1 MELLGIKTEE
11 ELHGWLVKGV
21 FALGV
26 VTYAATTFITAP
38 YGRHVRPGWGP
49 TVNTRLGWVL
59 MESPSAIWFAI
70 VYSWGEHRSETT
82 PLIAASLWGCHYV
95 YRSYVYPFLIRT
107 NKDKRMPL
115 TVMLSGDFYN
125 MINAYINARYLSQFG
140 DYSGDDAFARPSFY
154 AGVALFGFGLSM
166 NIYSDQVLINLRKP
180 GESGYKIPYGGLFEY
195 VSSPNYLS
203 ELLEWTGWTLLSQ
216 SPAGLSFAV
225 YTATNLV
232 PRAMSNHRWYQDK
245 FREEY
250 PANRQA
256 IIPFLL

>member
-1 MELLGIKTEE
+1 MHVLDIATEE
-11 ELHGWLVKGV
+11 DVHGWLVKGV

-26 VTYAATTFITAP
+26 VTYVATTFITAP
-38 YGRHVRPGWGP
+38 YGRHVRSGWGP
-49 TVNTRLGWVL
+49 TVNTRLGWIL

-70 VYSWGEHRSETT
+70 VYFWGEHCFETT
-82 PLIAASLWGCHYV
+82 PLIAAWLWGCHYA
-95 YRSYVYPFLIRT
+95 YRAYVYPFLIRSSPE
-107 NKDKRMPL
+107 KRMPL

-125 MINAYINARYLSQFG
+125 TINAYINARYLSQFG

-154 AGVALFGFGLSM
+154 VGLALFVLGLSM

-180 GESGYKIPYGGLFEY
+180 GESGYKIPHGGLFEY

-232 PRAMSNHRWYQDK
+232 PRALSNHRWYQDK

-250 PANRQA
+250 PASRKA
-256 IIPFLL
+256 IVPFL

>member
-1 MELLGIKTEE
+1 MHVLDIATEE
-11 ELHGWLVKGV
+11 DVHGWLVKGV

-26 VTYAATTFITAP
+26 VTYVATTFITAP
-38 YGRHVRPGWGP
+38 YGRHVRSGWGP
-49 TVNTRLGWVL
+49 TVNTRLGWIL

-70 VYSWGEHRSETT
+70 VYFSGEHCFETT
-82 PLIAASLWGCHYV
+82 PLIAAWLWGCHYA
-95 YRSYVYPFLIRT
+95 YRAYVYPFLIRSSPE
-107 NKDKRMPL
+107 KRMPL

-125 MINAYINARYLSQFG
+125 TINAYINARYLSQFG

-154 AGVALFGFGLSM
+154 VGLALFVLGLSM

-180 GESGYKIPYGGLFEY
+180 GESGYKIPHGGLFEY

-216 SPAGLSFAV
+216 SPAGLLFAV

-232 PRAMSNHRWYQDK
+232 PRALSNHRWYQDK

-250 PANRQA
+250 PASRKA
-256 IIPFLL
+256 IVPFL